1 MKPRHSWQIRYRTG
15 GAPSP
20 KLCRTLRLEP
30 LESRLLLDGEGF
42 QAGTDVHLSLSF
54 AADGTEIAGQANALT
69 STFDSIAPTA
79 DWQEAI
85 LRAFQTWAVETN
97 ADVGVRSDNGDPF
110 GSPGPHQ
117 QDDRFGDIRIGAIA
131 MSPEVGAVSVPV
143 DSLVSG
149 TWFADVVFNTAFD
162 YQTLDDI
169 YAVALHEAGNV
180 FGLEDNSDVNS
191 PLFTGADPT
200 GLPPTAAD
208 LADLQ
213 ELHGTRLPDVHEM
226 SGGNSNNDSFAN
238 ATRIKLLDSGASN
251 EGAIPSF
258 VYGDITNL
266 ADRDY
271 YEIHIPGDYS
281 GNVTLQLRSSGISL
295 LSPSLSLFD
304 DSEQLIT
311 QELSTSREGDFL
323 TLSIVGVSPDD
334 KYYVEVDGASADLFG
349 IGGYSLVTIFDGINQ
364 VDQATINSLAGGQY
378 RFLNQEDFEEFFDAD
393 EDDLLGDDLHTDD
406 TRANATEL
414 ESKAGFVDGVRY
426 EFVGSIA
433 DSTDID
439 FYRVNSPRAAT
450 PSLDVMTVLV
460 RSLDARG
467 LAPRVS
473 VLDGDGLAVPHEIL
487 ANGGGDYILQ
497 ATGIVPDNEYFIKIE
512 AQDATGYF
520 NTGNYDLAVLFGS
533 DATQLTPMSAGT
545 VGAGTT
551 YNIHKLY
558 VGQPQLFH
566 FALAV
571 DPAVVASPTAVVV
584 TIKDALGE
592 TVYQIAARPG
602 ETRSRE
608 AVLLAPGEY
617 TVEVVPYS
625 LAGGAIPALSYSLLG
640 TSLSDLFVGDPND
653 PNAHPF
659 ACTEPG
665 LEGFFCYPGD
675 FISPD
680 PFLWDTF
687 IESLTTAPEVPDLP
701 ALISLVLGDWW
712 SWVWEQSGVN
722 GPPLAVSDTTQVQ
735 SSTAGVAA
743 LFIGPTGSV
752 LENDIDP
759 ENDSI
764 VAILQ
769 SPPAHGSL
777 ELAPDGTFNY
787 VPEPGF
793 QGRDSFTYVAFD
805 FSQQSAETT
814 VSIIVGESSDFD
826 ADGDSDGTDFLI
838 WQRNLGTTEG
848 AVLVDG
854 DSNFDGAV
862 NAQDLSFW
870 ENSFSA
876 LAATVETDF
885 DADGDTDGTD
895 FLLWQRGFGKTS
907 IATVSDGDT
916 NADGDVDHVDL
927 TNWELDF
934 GAESA
939 VAAAATEPLAVSAL
953 LSIASFQAG
962 SDAVSVSETREET
975 PVTDFA
981 IQQLSESQNDLPS
994 AVLSKSNRH
1003 TREAIHDR
1011 IFSER
1016 EDSFRGAFQ
1025 SARFND
1031 FASFRSDL
1039 SRK

>member
-1 MKPRHSWQIRYRTG
+1 MNSQHSWRIRHRG
-15 GAPSP
+15 GEPLGPRASR
-20 KLCRTLRLEP
+20 LLRLEP
-30 LESRLLLDGEGF
+30 LESRLLLDGDGF
-42 QAGTDVHLSLSF
+42 LVGTDLHLSISF
-54 AADGTEIAGQANALT
+54 AADGTEIAGQANTLT

-79 DWQEAI
+79 DWQAAI

-97 ADVGVRSDNGDPF
+97 ADIGLRSDNGDPF
-110 GSPGPHQ
+110 GSPGPNQ
-117 QDDRFGDIRIGAIA
+117 NDERFGDIRIGAIE
-131 MSPEVGAVSVPV
+131 MSPQVGAVSVPI

-149 TWFADVVFNTAFD
+149 TWFADVVFNTAFN

-180 FGLEDNSDVNS
+180 FGLADNTDPTS
-191 PLFTGADPT
+191 PLFSGSNPT
-200 GLPPTAAD
+200 GLPPTATDVAN
-208 LADLQ
+208 LHQ
-213 ELHGTRLPDVHEM
+213 LHGTRLPDINEVDDGV
-226 SGGNSNNDSFAN
+226 SDNDSFAN
-238 ATRIKLLDSGASN
+238 ATRIKLLETEGAN
-251 EGAIPSF
+251 EGSVPSF
-258 VYGDITNL
+258 LYGDITDL
-266 ADRDY
+266 GDRDFF
-271 YEIHIPGDYS
+271 ELRTPGDYAGS
-281 GNVTLQLRSSGISL
+281 VTLQLRSSGISL
-295 LSPSLSLFD
+295 LAPSITLFD
-304 DSEQLIT
+304 QAQQQLT
-311 QELSTSREGDFL
+311 QVISTSNTGDA
-323 TLSIVGVSPDD
+323 LSVTIPNVMPGQRFFI
-334 KYYVEVDGASADLFG
+334 EVTGATSDLSG
-349 IGGYSLVTIFDGINQ
+349 IGSYSLVTIFDGINQ
-364 VDQATINSLAGGQY
+364 VDQATIDSLAGGQY
-378 RFLNQEDFEEFFDAD
+378 RFLEQDDFEEFFDTD
-393 EDDLLGDDLHTDD
+393 DDDLLGDDLHTNDSRM
-406 TRANATEL
+406 TATPL
-414 ESKAGFVDGVRY
+414 ETVAGFVDGARY

-433 DSTDID
+433 DATDVD
-439 FYRVNSPRAAT
+439 FYRVESPESAF
-450 PSLDVMTVLV
+450 PQLDVMTVLV
-460 RSLDARG
+460 RSLEAGG

-473 VLDGDGLAVPHEIL
+473 VLDSEGQSISHSIL

-512 AQDATGYF
+512 AQDATGSF
-520 NTGNYDLAVLFGS
+520 NTGNYDLAVVFAS
-533 DATQLTPMSAGT
+533 EATQLTPMSSGT
-545 VGAGTT
+545 VGNGTT

-571 DPAVVASPTAVVV
+571 EPAVVASPTAVVV

-608 AVLLAPGEY
+608 AVLLGPGEY
-617 TVEVVPYS
+617 TVEVIPFS
-625 LAGGAIPALSYSLLG
+625 LAGGSLPALSYSLLG
-640 TSLSDLFVGDPND
+640 TSISDLFVGDPND

-769 SPPAHGSL
+769 SPPSHGSL
-777 ELAPDGTFNY
+777 DLAADGTFTY

-793 QGRDSFTYVAFD
+793 QGRDTFTYVAFD

-838 WQRNLGTTEG
+838 WQRNLGTNEG

-907 IATVSDGDT
+907 ITTVSDGDT

-927 TNWELDF
+927 TNWELDY

-939 VAAAATEPLAVSAL
+939 VAAAVTEPLAVSAL

-975 PVTDFA
+975 PVADFA

-1031 FASFRSDL
+1031 FASFRSGL